1 MAYTMTNDISR
12 MIVAGQKE
20 IFTKNFESFPIEYT
34 EFTTPKKATKK
45 TETYDSMGNLQAG
58 AEKLEGAAIQYGNVE
73 QAYQTSITNK
83 TWANGYSVTLEATKY
98 DLYGVVNSAK
108 AKELARTMRELEE
121 ARAVRWVDSA
131 FTTNLADGAPL
142 CTNSR
147 PLKNV
152 PGTFNDTLTTG
163 ALTPDNLKTA
173 RQMFARFKN
182 HAGGPMKAK
191 PTDGLTHAVNMQ
203 TVEEIT
209 ASTNKAYELS
219 NTANKVLRVS
229 WHYST
234 YMASETAW
242 FLWDNAFE
250 HILFQW
256 FMKTQFDSDEDKIST
271 KNLYLNSIAIYETG
285 CLPNIG
291 IVGSQGT

>member
-1 MAYTMTNDISR
+1 MAYTMTSDISR

-20 IFTKNFESFPIEYT
+20 IFLKNHDSFPLEYT
-34 EFTTPKKATKK
+34 EFTTPKKANKK
-45 TETYDSMGNLQAG
+45 TETYDSMGNLQAA
-58 AEKLEGAAIQYGNVE
+58 AEKLEGASISYGSVG

-98 DLYGVVNSAK
+98 DLYGTINSVK
-108 AKELARTMRELEE
+108 AKELARTMREQEE
-121 ARAVRWVDSA
+121 ARAVRWVDNA
-131 FTTNLADGAPL
+131 FATNLADGAPL

-147 PLKNV
+147 PLHDV
-152 PGTFNDTLTTG
+152 PGSYNDTLTTG
-163 ALTPDNLKTA
+163 ALNPDNLKIA

-182 HAGGPMKAK
+182 HAGGPMKSKA
-191 PTDGLTHAVNMQ
+191 TDGLTHYVNQQ

-209 ASTNKAYELS
+209 ASTQKAYELS
-219 NTANKVLRVS
+219 NTANKVLRVN

-234 YMASETAW
+234 YMSSETAW
-242 FLWDNAFE
+242 FLWDSAFE

-256 FMKTQFDSDEDKIST
+256 FLKTAFDSDEDKIST